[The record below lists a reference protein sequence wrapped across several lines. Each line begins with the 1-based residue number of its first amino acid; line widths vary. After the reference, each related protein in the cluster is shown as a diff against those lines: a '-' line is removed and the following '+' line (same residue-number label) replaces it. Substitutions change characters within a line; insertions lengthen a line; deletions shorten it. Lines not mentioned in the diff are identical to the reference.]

1 MFVVGYRDERRH
13 IAFRSPGFCPQVGG
27 AFSLGMHSQFLAA
40 NSPTQNAQDTISQ
53 LFNAN
58 AKFKIPCSP
67 CCHPPSTSQAKEL
80 LREAESR
87 LSFLKIATPRGRV
100 GSAGATR
107 AVYRDG
113 KVMDG
118 EKARQRD
125 KARHSNWGS
134 GNLDPDSVRQH
145 KQNLARG
152 GFANHQQVLGPHGF

>member
-1 MFVVGYRDERRH
+1 MSRKAALASRVYALSLYRQLLASSKRLPTKQRRDEAVLNIREG
-13 IAFRSPGFCPQVGG
+13 FRS
-27 AFSLGMHSQFLAA
+27 
-40 NSPTQNAQDTISQ
+40 NAQITDPSK
-53 LFNAN
+53 
-58 AKFKIPCSP
+58 AKD
-67 CCHPPSTSQAKEL
+67 L

-113 KVMDG
+113 KVIDG

-152 GFANHQQVLGPHGF
+152 GFANHRQVIGPHGF

>member
-1 MFVVGYRDERRH
+1 MSGKAALASREYALSLYRQLISSSKRLPTKQRRDEAVLSVRES
-13 IAFRSPGFCPQVGG
+13 FRS
-27 AFSLGMHSQFLAA
+27 
-40 NSPTQNAQDTISQ
+40 NARVTD
-53 LFNAN
+53 
-58 AKFKIPCSP
+58 
-67 CCHPPSTSQAKEL
+67 PSKAKEL